1 MENEKQILESLYGI
15 EITPEMEAEILYKN
29 STDFVLG
36 KYIYMGMGLCKDHRV
51 VISVAYKIDYCIKK
65 AIQFLEVDPNITFT
79 HINKVLVGETTH
91 CNQFIIKNKRGTF

>member
-15 EITPEMEAEILYKN
+15 EITPEIESEILYKN
-29 STDFVLG
+29 SADFKLG
-36 KYIYMGMGLCKDHRV
+36 KYLYMSMGLCKDHRV

-65 AIQFLEVDPNITFT
+65 AIQFLEVDSNITFT

-91 CNQFIIKNKRGTF
+91 CTQFIIKNKRGTF